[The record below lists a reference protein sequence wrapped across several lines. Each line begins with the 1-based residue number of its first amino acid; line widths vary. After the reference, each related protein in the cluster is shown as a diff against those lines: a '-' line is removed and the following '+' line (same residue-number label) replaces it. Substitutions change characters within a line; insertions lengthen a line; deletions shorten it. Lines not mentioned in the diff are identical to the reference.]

1 MFSVPWVLCYSFLNL
16 SIGYLAILI
25 VIGIIL
31 GFKIIAKEIYGTPL
45 VKAYL
50 ILSSLLIIVLDV
62 VIVMPLLIM
71 LKNQGA
77 ITMES
82 LFVVYGSKSMFYAF
96 LIDLS
101 LAVTMAHIPA
111 ILLPIDFKKEEGK
124 LNRGEEFYNQV
135 LAIFEKHGALS
146 AETAVDKKIIKDE
159 INTINIGKI
168 KRFFYTDL
176 LKGPRIKTIKGEW
189 YFNKKDQNFKYG
201 IFISIISLMAFAGI
215 WNFTNATIGE
225 DIKNDLLNNIKE
237 EVKENTKNK
246 EYKINDKLMITMPEC
261 MTYYDE
267 KVEKNDSI
275 NSYYYQY
282 VSNNT
287 SRSDLESIQ
296 IYYYENYR
304 IYDYYN
310 NLAAFKNE
318 ITNLVSSYD
327 IKEQDKIEING
338 ETVLYYV
345 FDKLDPTRPS
355 IGYYII
361 KDNSLLEIYMLFNRD
376 NFGDKYKSLGE
387 NIIKSIKL
395 NQ

>member
-1 MFSVPWVLCYSFLNL
+1 
-16 SIGYLAILI
+16 
-25 VIGIIL
+25 
-31 GFKIIAKEIYGTPL
+31 
-45 VKAYL
+45 
-50 ILSSLLIIVLDV
+50 
-62 VIVMPLLIM
+62 
-71 LKNQGA
+71 
-77 ITMES
+77 
-82 LFVVYGSKSMFYAF
+82 
-96 LIDLS
+96 
-101 LAVTMAHIPA
+101 
-111 ILLPIDFKKEEGK
+111 
-124 LNRGEEFYNQV
+124 
-135 LAIFEKHGALS
+135 
-146 AETAVDKKIIKDE
+146 
-159 INTINIGKI
+159 
-168 KRFFYTDL
+168 
-176 LKGPRIKTIKGEW
+176 
-189 YFNKKDQNFKYG
+189 
-201 IFISIISLMAFAGI
+201 MAFAGI

-275 NSYYYQY
+275 NSYYYKY

-296 IYYYENYR
+296 IYYYENYN

-327 IKEQDKIEING
+327 IKKQDKIEING

-376 NFGDKYKSLGE
+376 NFGDKDKSLGE

>member
-101 LAVTMAHIPA
+101 LAVTMVLIPA

-201 IFISIISLMAFAGI
+201 IFI
-215 WNFTNATIGE
+215 
-225 DIKNDLLNNIKE
+225 
-237 EVKENTKNK
+237 
-246 EYKINDKLMITMPEC
+246 
-261 MTYYDE
+261 
-267 KVEKNDSI
+267 
-275 NSYYYQY
+275 Q
-282 VSNNT
+282 
-287 SRSDLESIQ
+287 
-296 IYYYENYR
+296 
-304 IYDYYN
+304 
-310 NLAAFKNE
+310 
-318 ITNLVSSYD
+318 
-327 IKEQDKIEING
+327 
-338 ETVLYYV
+338 
-345 FDKLDPTRPS
+345 
-355 IGYYII
+355 
-361 KDNSLLEIYMLFNRD
+361 LF
-376 NFGDKYKSLGE
+376 L
-387 NIIKSIKL
+387 
-395 NQ
+395 